1 METQEQELNE
11 LRELQQAQMIKF
23 YWDSMNQSMNE
34 CLDSGEVDRET
45 LEPMPKPA
53 TEESIEAWGERNF
66 PAEEVEE
73 GGIIFSL
80 WSDFKQTAQNKM
92 FLDISEWV
100 GDLRWLHKQANPPAP
115 RQADIEITPANIPEE
130 LIDMFA
136 NDAWET
142 DSGAVDW
149 EKTFESLLDDSESTS
164 EGNHFEIW
172 TSKVTYIIKEENDYK
187 GPLEYGS
194 KTLRKIQKLT
204 REARC

>member
-1 METQEQELNE
+1 MSEQELNE
-11 LRELQQAQMIKF
+11 LRELQQAQMLKI

-34 CLDSGEVDRET
+34 CLDAGDVSRET
-45 LEPMPKPA
+45 IEPMPEPM

-73 GGIIFSL
+73 DEIIFSL

-115 RQADIEITPANIPEE
+115 RQADIEITSANIPEE

-136 NDAWET
+136 EDAWET

-149 EKTFESLLDDSESTS
+149 EKTFETLVDDSECTS
-164 EGNHFEIW
+164 EEENHFQIW
-172 TSKVTYIIKEENDYK
+172 TNEVTYIIKEKNDYK
-187 GPLEYGS
+187 GPFEYGS